1 MSERD
6 LEPVG
11 RAERHTH
18 STATAPTRSS
28 HESGKTASGRPKHAV
43 GPLTLD
49 GANDVTGLGQ
59 RMGIDATYEQAR
71 AKVEQ
76 LLGEGQEYLGRLADT
91 LLAVAADY
99 EAREHASGSS
109 FNQKDAEGN

>member
-1 MSERD
+1 MNSRWGFEEDDAKLWDQAAND
-6 LEPVG
+6 LND
-11 RAERHTH
+11 
-18 STATAPTRSS
+18 
-28 HESGKTASGRPKHAV
+28 PKHAV

-99 EAREHASGSS
+99 EAREHASESS
-109 FNQKDAEGN
+109 FKQKDVEGN